1 MYKFFRIISNLAG
14 IIGCIVAIFLLC
26 NEYPSNDVKFDYIG
40 FIIGILALLVTILVT
55 WNIYSAIGIKQK
67 VGKALSDIAE
77 EIKKQIERNDKFRT
91 EIAASIEDV
100 KVQHTL
106 VLERLESAE
115 QAYEALFNATQAQV
129 SALNE
134 DNGNDFFQQY
144 AHCQTALCAMLK
156 CRHFPSDIRHNI
168 KVLLSMM
175 DGILKN
181 REVSN
186 SANDRLYDED
196 RKEFIQNMDDISKSS
211 REEFSFEDRQK
222 FMQVTAKAMQIFNE
236 LQ

>member
-134 DNGNDFFQQY
+134 DNGNDFFNNM
-144 AHCQTALCAMLK
+144 HIVRPLCAP
-156 CRHFPSDIRHNI
+156 C
-168 KVLLSMM
+168 
-175 DGILKN
+175 
-181 REVSN
+181 
-186 SANDRLYDED
+186 
-196 RKEFIQNMDDISKSS
+196 
-211 REEFSFEDRQK
+211 
-222 FMQVTAKAMQIFNE
+222 
-236 LQ
+236 

>member
-1 MYKFFRIISNLAG
+1 
-14 IIGCIVAIFLLC
+14 
-26 NEYPSNDVKFDYIG
+26 
-40 FIIGILALLVTILVT
+40 
-55 WNIYSAIGIKQK
+55 
-67 VGKALSDIAE
+67 
-77 EIKKQIERNDKFRT
+77 
-91 EIAASIEDV
+91 
-100 KVQHTL
+100 
-106 VLERLESAE
+106 
-115 QAYEALFNATQAQV
+115 
-129 SALNE
+129 
-134 DNGNDFFQQY
+134 
-144 AHCQTALCAMLK
+144 
-156 CRHFPSDIRHNI
+156 
-168 KVLLSMM
+168 MM